1 MVYDIGG
8 YVGMIMG
15 AVSFLIGGFTPAT
28 VFFLVFNLIDLFTG
42 LANATN
48 NGEIES
54 KIFTKGIFKKA
65 GMWCVI
71 IVAHGLDMV
80 VFGGADITR
89 LPVLMTLL
97 ANEGISI
104 VENAGKLGVTI
115 PKSLVKYLAQLE
127 DKSNNELK
135 EKLDDN
141 KNDNK
146 E

>member
-1 MVYDIGG
+1 
-8 YVGMIMG
+8 
-15 AVSFLIGGFTPAT
+15 
-28 VFFLVFNLIDLFTG
+28 
-42 LANATN
+42 
-48 NGEIES
+48 
-54 KIFTKGIFKKA
+54 
-65 GMWCVI
+65 MWCVI

-135 EKLDDN
+135 EKLDNNED
-141 KNDNK
+141 DNK